1 MARVV
6 RLPVAVRRAANRQAG
21 FLSARR
27 AFVVVLLLAASS
39 FLPLRAQ
46 VFDASPAGGP
56 VVITA
61 SWRFHTGDDPQWA
74 SPSFDDSQ
82 WPLLRMDRSWNVQGY
97 RGYSGY
103 AWYRIRL
110 QLPASREPLALALD
124 RVGNSAEI
132 YADGQPIGE
141 MGQMR
146 PKPDWLGRSP
156 RTTTV
161 IPLPPVAY
169 GKTIVLAIRA
179 WESARSAPAF
189 DAGSAEPPR
198 LGTERAIREFHDLT
212 IDRSLLAYLPDW
224 TVFIVAVVI
233 GLISLGLFL
242 LRPRALEYAWAAL
255 YLFGEAS
262 IRGFDPYRLFVQMPV
277 SEAAFALD
285 SMRAVTTI
293 CWLLLVWSFMRA
305 SADWLLRAGM
315 LLTVLM
321 PIDALLVMSGHA
333 TIARAYVIRA
343 LVLSCI
349 GLLIF
354 ARLVHGAWRGNRDAQ
369 IFLAPFLLYSV
380 MDVVRWIRGALDYA
394 GLSNTAAGLEFYRG
408 AHFTVTWDRIGFL
421 LSYLAVGAV
430 LVRRFTQS
438 AQQEQRLTTELQS
451 AREVQEQLVPT
462 EFPRLQH
469 FHIEAVYVP
478 ASEVGGDF
486 YQVAEQSD
494 GSVLIV
500 MGDVCG
506 KGLKAAM
513 TGVLAIGAFRALAS
527 QQALPGLLLTQLN
540 REIYASQNGGFITC
554 ICARIGREGAITVA
568 TAGHPPPYRN
578 GEEVQLTSG
587 LPLGIAP
594 EVEYAETTVQLDPGD
609 KVTFLSDG
617 VVEARSETGDIF
629 GFDRTREISRQSA
642 QAIARAAQQF
652 GQEDDITVLTLAL
665 ASSEALLA

>member
-1 MARVV
+1 MIRIVFF
-6 RLPVAVRRAANRQAG
+6 PVALLRAATRQAK
-21 FLSARR
+21 FFSAWR
-27 AFVVVLLLAASS
+27 AFVVAFLLAASS

-46 VFDASPAGGP
+46 VFDASLAGGP

-61 SWRFHTGDDPQWA
+61 PWRFHTGDDPHWS

-110 QLPASREPLALALD
+110 QVPTSRQRLALALD

-146 PKPDWLGRSP
+146 PKPDWLGRLP

-189 DAGSAEPPR
+189 DTGSAEPPR
-198 LGTERAIREFHDLT
+198 LGTEQAIRELNDLT
-212 IDRSLLAYLPDW
+212 IGRSLFAYFPDW
-224 TVFIVAVVI
+224 TIVIVAVVI

-262 IRGFDPYRLFVQMPV
+262 IRGFDPYRQIVQMPTWE
-277 SEAAFALD
+277 SAFAID

-293 CWLLLVWSFMRA
+293 CWLLLVWSFMRCR
-305 SADWLLRAGM
+305 ADWLLRAGM

-333 TIARAYVIRA
+333 TIARAYVVRA

-354 ARLVHGAWRGNRDAQ
+354 ARLVLGAWRGNHDAQ

-380 MDVVRWIRGALDYA
+380 MDVVRWIRGSLYYA
-394 GLSNTAAGLEFYRG
+394 GLSNTAAGLELYRG
-408 AHFTVTWDRIGFL
+408 AYFTVTWDRIGFL

-438 AQQEQRLTTELQS
+438 AQQEQRLATEMES
-451 AREVQEQLVPT
+451 AKEVQAQLVPT
-462 EFPRLQH
+462 EFPRLSGLQ
-469 FHIEAVYVP
+469 IEAAYLP

-486 YQVAEQSD
+486 YQVVEQSD
-494 GSVLIV
+494 GAVLIV

-513 TGVLAIGAFRALAS
+513 TGVLAIGAARALAS
-527 QQALPGLLLTQLN
+527 QELHPGLLLTRLN
-540 REIYASQNGGFITC
+540 REMTGSQNGGFITC
-554 ICARIGREGAITVA
+554 VCARVGRQGAITFA
-568 TAGHPPPYRN
+568 NAGHPPPYRN
-578 GEEVQLTSG
+578 GEEIPLDASF
-587 LPLGIAP
+587 PLGITP
-594 EVEYAETTVQLDPGD
+594 EVEYAETTICLDSGD
-609 KVTFLSDG
+609 KVTFVSDG
-617 VVEARSETGDIF
+617 VLEARSETSGIF
-629 GFDRTREISRQSA
+629 GFDRTREISRLSA
-642 QAIARAAQQF
+642 QAIAKAAQQF
-652 GQEDDITVLTLAL
+652 GQEDDITVLTL
-665 ASSEALLA
+665 SFSQRDRVIT

>member
-1 MARVV
+1 MARIV
-6 RLPVAVRRAANRQAG
+6 RFPVAVGGAANRLAG
-21 FLSARR
+21 LFSARR
-27 AFVVVLLLAASS
+27 AFVVALLLAASS

-56 VVITA
+56 VTITA
-61 SWRFHTGDDPQWA
+61 PWRFHTGDDPQWA
-74 SPSFDDSQ
+74 SPSFNDSQ

-110 QLPASREPLALALD
+110 QVPTSREPLALALD
-124 RVGNSAEI
+124 RVGNAAEI

-146 PKPDWLGRSP
+146 PKPDWLGRLP

-161 IPLPPVAY
+161 IPLPHVAY

-179 WESARSAPAF
+179 WESARSSPSF

-198 LGTERAIREFHDLT
+198 LGTEQAIREFHDLT
-212 IDRSLLAYLPDW
+212 VDRSLLSYLPDW
-224 TVFIVAVVI
+224 ANSIVAVVI

-262 IRGFDPYRLFVQMPV
+262 IRGFDFYRQIVQMPA
-277 SEAAFALD
+277 SESAFAID
-285 SMRAVTTI
+285 SMRAAATI
-293 CWLLLVWSFMRA
+293 CWLLLVWSFMRTR
-305 SADWLLRAGM
+305 ADWLVRAGM

-321 PIDALLVMSGHA
+321 PIDALLVASGHA
-333 TIARAYVIRA
+333 TIARAYVVRA

-354 ARLVHGAWRGNRDAQ
+354 ARLVRGAWRDNRDAQ
-369 IFLAPFLLYSV
+369 IFLVPFLLYSV
-380 MDVVRWIRGALDYA
+380 MDVVRWVRGALYYA

-408 AHFTVTWDRIGFL
+408 AYVTVTWDRIGFL
-421 LSYLAVGAV
+421 LSYLAIGAV

-438 AQQEQRLTTELQS
+438 AQQEQRLAIEMES
-451 AREVQEQLVPT
+451 AKEVQAQLVPT
-462 EFPRLQH
+462 EFPRLSGL
-469 FHIEAVYVP
+469 HIEAADLP

-486 YQVAEQSD
+486 YQVVEQSD
-494 GSVLIV
+494 GSALIV

-513 TGVLAIGAFRALAS
+513 TGVLAIGAVRALAS
-527 QQALPGLLLTQLN
+527 QGLRPGLLLTRLN
-540 REIYASQNGGFITC
+540 REMTRTQNGGFITC
-554 ICARIGREGAITVA
+554 VCARVGREGEITFA
-568 TAGHPPPYRN
+568 NAGHPPLYRN
-578 GEEVQLTSG
+578 GEEIQLDASF
-587 LPLGIAP
+587 PLGIAP
-594 EVEYAETTVQLDPGD
+594 EVEYGETTVWLDRGD
-609 KVTFLSDG
+609 KVTFVSDG
-617 VVEARSETGDIF
+617 VLEARNEAGGIF
-629 GFDRTREISRQSA
+629 GFDRTREISGQSA
-642 QAIARAAQQF
+642 QAIAKAAQQF
-652 GQEDDITVLTLAL
+652 GQEDDITVLTLSFSHPDLVVA
-665 ASSEALLA
+665 

>member
-1 MARVV
+1 MT
-6 RLPVAVRRAANRQAG
+6 
-21 FLSARR
+21 F
-27 AFVVVLLLAASS
+27 
-39 FLPLRAQ
+39 
-46 VFDASPAGGP
+46 
-56 VVITA
+56 TA
-61 SWRFHTGDDPQWA
+61 LWRFHTGDDPQWA

-110 QLPASREPLALALD
+110 EVPTSREPLALALD

-146 PKPDWLGRSP
+146 PKPDMLGRLP

-189 DAGSAEPPR
+189 DTGSAEPPR
-198 LGTERAIREFHDLT
+198 LGPERAIREFHDLA
-212 IDRSLLAYLPDW
+212 IDRSLLGYLPDW
-224 TVFIVAVVI
+224 TIVIVAVVI

-242 LRPRALEYAWAAL
+242 LRPRAFEYAWAAL

-262 IRGFDPYRLFVQMPV
+262 IRGFDPYRQIVQMPTWE
-277 SEAAFALD
+277 SALAID

-305 SADWLLRAGM
+305 KADWLLRAGM

-321 PIDALLVMSGHA
+321 PIDALLVMAGHA
-333 TIARAYVIRA
+333 TIARAYVVRA

-354 ARLVHGAWRGNRDAQ
+354 ARLVLGSWRGNRDAQ

-380 MDVVRWIRGALDYA
+380 MDVVRWIRGASYYA

-408 AHFTVTWDRIGFL
+408 AYFTVTWDRIGFL

-438 AQQEQRLTTELQS
+438 AQQEQRLATEMES
-451 AREVQEQLVPT
+451 AREVQARLVPT
-462 EFPRLQH
+462 EFPRLSGL
-469 FHIEAVYVP
+469 HIEAAYLP

-486 YQVAEQSD
+486 YQVLEQSD
-494 GSVLIV
+494 GSALIV

-513 TGVLAIGAFRALAS
+513 TGVLAIGAVRALAS
-527 QQALPGLLLTQLN
+527 QELHPGLLLTRLN
-540 REIYASQNGGFITC
+540 REMTGSQNSGFITC
-554 ICARIGREGAITVA
+554 VCARVGREGAITFA
-568 TAGHPPPYRN
+568 NAGHPPPYRN
-578 GEEVQLTSG
+578 GEEIQLDANF
-587 LPLGIAP
+587 PLGISP
-594 EVEYAETTVQLDPGD
+594 EVEYAETTVGLDRGD
-609 KVTFLSDG
+609 RVTFLSDG
-617 VVEARSETGDIF
+617 VLEARSETGDIF

-642 QAIARAAQQF
+642 QAIAKAAQQF
-652 GQEDDITVLTLAL
+652 GQEDDITVLTLSFSQPELVIA
-665 ASSEALLA
+665 